1 LGARGS
7 TTLSLR
13 QWQEDALVTWR
24 QQRSGIIEVV
34 TGGGKTVFA
43 LACVREAKADTT
55 LIVVPTT
62 ALLDQ
67 WWEEAANFFGFRLDD
82 IHIIS
87 GAQRMRSGTINIAV
101 LNTASKLASENRTIP
116 CFLVVDEC
124 HKAASPTFRAV
135 LDIPKIAT
143 LGLSATPE
151 RPYDEGLA
159 EVLVPALGPVIYKYT
174 YREALRDGVIVPFS
188 LRNIVFELEEDDQK
202 AYDKLTGSIARSI
215 SKLGIEAQ
223 ETISLLLRR
232 ARLLNLVTNRI
243 RLTLKIISSHRDR
256 KIIVFHE
263 DIHACNLIQQVLEEA
278 NVRSGVYHSALPLR
292 RRAEVLSAYRAG
304 ALNVLVTCR
313 ALDEGFNVPETEI
326 GIIAA
331 STATRRQRIQRLGR
345 VLRPT
350 SGKEAATVFT
360 LVATGPEIN
369 RLKEEET
376 ELEGVA
382 DVTWSSA

>member
-1 LGARGS
+1 MAQKQIAPTTTMTSTPIRTEISPMSYLCGWAPSIGSREVRVKKKASGIVGFQWRRRFLSNSVLKPSGSRGCS
-7 TTLSLR
+7 SLSGTLH
-13 QWQEDALVTWR
+13 QGHALVIWR

-43 LACVREAKADTT
+43 LACVGEAKADTT

-67 WWEEAANFFGFRLDD
+67 WWEEAANFFGLRLDD

-101 LNTASKLASENRTIP
+101 LNTASKLASANRTTP

-135 LDIPKIAT
+135 LDIPKIAA

-202 AYDKLTGSIARSI
+202 TYDKLTGSIARSI
-215 SKLGIEAQ
+215 SKLGIEAP
-223 ETISLLLRR
+223 ETISLLLKR

-263 DIHACNLIQQVLEEA
+263 DSHPMI
-278 NVRSGVYHSALPLR
+278 
-292 RRAEVLSAYRAG
+292 
-304 ALNVLVTCR
+304 
-313 ALDEGFNVPETEI
+313 
-326 GIIAA
+326 
-331 STATRRQRIQRLGR
+331 
-345 VLRPT
+345 
-350 SGKEAATVFT
+350 
-360 LVATGPEIN
+360 
-369 RLKEEET
+369 
-376 ELEGVA
+376 
-382 DVTWSSA
+382 

>member
-1 LGARGS
+1 LVERGS

-43 LACVREAKADTT
+43 LACVREAKANTT

-67 WWEEAANFFGFRLDD
+67 WWEEAANFFGLRLDD

-101 LNTASKLASENRTIP
+101 LNTASKLASANRTIP

-124 HKAASPTFRAV
+124 HKAA
-135 LDIPKIAT
+135 KIAT

-202 AYDKLTGSIARSI
+202 AYDKMTGSIARSI
-215 SKLGIEAQ
+215 SKLGIEAP

-278 NVRSGVYHSALPLR
+278 NIRSGVYHSALPLR

-313 ALDEGFNVPETEI
+313 ALDEGFNVPETEV

-369 RLKEEET
+369 RLKEEDAV
-376 ELEGVA
+376 LQ
-382 DVTWSSA
+382 